1 MNKRKKNENESE
13 KKKESDKNK
22 ITENLR
28 AKERE
33 AEINE
38 KYKRREKLND
48 GRKIERK
55 TNFYAKASGVKR
67 ALFLKKAYDCTFVQ
81 RGTF

>member
-1 MNKRKKNENESE
+1 MNKKKSETESD

-22 ITENLR
+22 MNKNLR

-33 AEINE
+33 VEIKE
-38 KYKRREKLND
+38 KDKMREKLND
-48 GRKIERK
+48 GRKIEIK
-55 TNFYAKASGVKR
+55 TNFYAKAGEVKR

-81 RGTF
+81 RGTS